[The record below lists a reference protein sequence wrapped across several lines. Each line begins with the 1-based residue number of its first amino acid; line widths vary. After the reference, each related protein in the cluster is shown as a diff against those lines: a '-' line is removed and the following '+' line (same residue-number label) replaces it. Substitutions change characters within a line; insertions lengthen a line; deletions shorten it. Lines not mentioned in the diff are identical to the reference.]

1 MGKKILVV
9 DDEPDFVEMIKLRL
23 ESSGYDVI
31 TASDGKGALE
41 KIKDE
46 KPDAVLLDIMMP
58 GLNGLQVLKKIRKRD
73 KNLPVFIVTAFSNEE
88 RFNLAEKLDASGFIV
103 KTNDLK
109 EELANI
115 FSASRMADKYKGAKK
130 RDK

>member
-1 MGKKILVV
+1 V